1 MKQTLQGYLKGKTII
16 LPTHAIKFAAMI
28 DELVIMDRGRIIR
41 KGSYRD
47 LAETSELQ
55 RLFMEEK
62 KKADKN
68 EEN

>member
-1 MKQTLQGYLKGKTII
+1 MKGKTII

-68 EEN
+68 EEK

>member
-1 MKQTLQGYLKGKTII
+1 MV
-16 LPTHAIKFAAMI
+16 
-28 DELVIMDRGRIIR
+28 DELVIMDKGRIIR

-55 RLFMEEK
+55 KLFMEEK

-68 EEN
+68 EEEN